1 MNAIRSYILIP
12 VARQGLSIL
21 SALWVV
27 GNLTFWL
34 LLLLLSYPISILLKL
49 IRQSMLL
56 ERWVQWIYRSAV
68 RVDSAWMLKVV
79 GIRLEV
85 EGTLPAAQRAIVIA
99 NHQSWFDIPIVQE
112 LISARGPR
120 LTFLIKDSLA
130 WVPIIGWIC
139 LLLGFP
145 RLRRSGSTAD
155 RSTDLDAVERAAIHG
170 RDTQHAL
177 LIFTEGT
184 RFTTAKRRNQR
195 SPYTHL
201 LNPKGGGLAAACD
214 IFPSGTPIIDIAIH
228 YEGTSHFWHC
238 LGGATKTIRIKLTAH
253 TVTPDLDPN
262 AFLNKL
268 WVAKDAWLRTC
279 EANAPNRKVGLRSD

>member
-12 VARQGLSIL
+12 VVRQGLSIL

-85 EGTLPAAQRAIVIA
+85 EGTLPEAQRAIVIA

-130 WVPIIGWIC
+130 WVPIIGWSC
-139 LLLGFP
+139 VLL
-145 RLRRSGSTAD
+145 
-155 RSTDLDAVERAAIHG
+155 
-170 RDTQHAL
+170 
-177 LIFTEGT
+177 
-184 RFTTAKRRNQR
+184 
-195 SPYTHL
+195 
-201 LNPKGGGLAAACD
+201 
-214 IFPSGTPIIDIAIH
+214 
-228 YEGTSHFWHC
+228 
-238 LGGATKTIRIKLTAH
+238 
-253 TVTPDLDPN
+253 
-262 AFLNKL
+262 
-268 WVAKDAWLRTC
+268 
-279 EANAPNRKVGLRSD
+279 

>member
-1 MNAIRSYILIP
+1 VTALRNNILMP
-12 VARQGLSIL
+12 LARQGLSVL
-21 SALWVV
+21 SVIWVI

-34 LLLLLSYPISILLKL
+34 LLLLLSFPISINLRLV
-49 IRQSMLL
+49 RQSVWL
-56 ERWVQWIYRSAV
+56 ERWIQWIYRSAV
-68 RVDSAWMLKVV
+68 RIDSAWMLKVV

-85 EGTLPAAQRAIVIA
+85 EGTLPEAQRAIVIA

-112 LISARGPR
+112 IISARGPR

-145 RLRRSGSTAD
+145 RLRRSGSTTD
-155 RSTDLDAVERAAIHG
+155 RSADLDAVEKAAMHG

-177 LIFTEGT
+177 LIFAEGT
-184 RFTTAKRRNQR
+184 RFTAAKRLDQG
-195 SPYTHL
+195 SPYAHL
-201 LNPKGGGLAAACD
+201 LHPKGGGLAAACD

-238 LGGATKTIRIKLTAH
+238 LGGATRTIRIKLTSH
-253 TVTPDLDPN
+253 TVTRDLDPK
-262 AFLNKL
+262 AFLNTL
-268 WVAKDAWLRTC
+268 WDEKDAWLKAC
-279 EANAPNRKVGLRSD
+279 ETNAGSQQNRL